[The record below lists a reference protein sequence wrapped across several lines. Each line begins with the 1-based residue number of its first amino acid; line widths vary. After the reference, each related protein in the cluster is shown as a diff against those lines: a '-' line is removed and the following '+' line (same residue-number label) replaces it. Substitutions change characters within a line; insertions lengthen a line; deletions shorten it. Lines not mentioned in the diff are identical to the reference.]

1 MIENTKEGNKMK
13 FYNTDERYGEAGP
26 FDAENREALIA
37 GMMPTFKVWAEEAWN
52 KEEWDIDG
60 EGDYDQYISEA
71 IELMVTEFDA
81 ALEEIKE

>member
-1 MIENTKEGNKMK
+1 
-13 FYNTDERYGEAGP
+13 
-26 FDAENREALIA
+26 
-37 GMMPTFKVWAEEAWN
+37 MMPIFKVWAEEAWN